1 MCSVLSCLLCHLI
14 IAVSMVIATHV
25 PRMHCVITKIMKVIF
40 RGIRHAYFHVS
51 LALSAMNSG
60 VCNYI
65 LVLPTYDCVVKLCNP
80 YIVKS
85 KIKVTLYK
93 AVT

>member
-1 MCSVLSCLLCHLI
+1 MVL
-14 IAVSMVIATHV
+14 ATHV
-25 PRMHCVITKIMKVIF
+25 PRMYCVITKRMKVIY

-51 LALSAMNSG
+51 LALSVMNSG

-80 YIVKS
+80 YIVKP
-85 KIKVTLYK
+85 KIKVTPYMVVIWVVK
-93 AVT
+93 